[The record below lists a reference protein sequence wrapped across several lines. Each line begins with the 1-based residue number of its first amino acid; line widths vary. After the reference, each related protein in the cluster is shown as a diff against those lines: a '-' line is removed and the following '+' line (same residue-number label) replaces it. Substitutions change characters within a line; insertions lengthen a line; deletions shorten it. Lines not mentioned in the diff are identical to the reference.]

1 MMKKLKTYFSK
12 NGLDY
17 TLIKRT
23 DKIALFQLGPSIAPD
38 GYEVCRIYIMR
49 PHNAFGVE
57 FEESEI
63 ISSNDQFMADGSGSF
78 RNLDNAL
85 RHFDKMS
92 LKFVRDNNVE
102 PESPYESELIEECQP
117 VGDNVI

>member
-1 MMKKLKTYFSK
+1 MKTLKTHFSK

-17 TLIKRT
+17 TLLKRT

-38 GYEVCRIYIMR
+38 GYEVCRIYVMR
-49 PHNAFGVE
+49 PHKAFGVD
-57 FEESEI
+57 FEESEK

-78 RNLDNAL
+78 RTLDNAL

-92 LKFVRDNNVE
+92 LKFVREANVE
-102 PESPYESELIEECQP
+102 AMSPSDAELIVECQP
-117 VGDNVI
+117 VGDNAQ